1 MVSRDTPTLA
11 SATLSVI
18 NINIIVPDIL
28 DIIIVILIK
37 EKISNIII
45 SKIINKIITWNQ
57 TDLNRY
63 R

>member
-63 R
+63 K